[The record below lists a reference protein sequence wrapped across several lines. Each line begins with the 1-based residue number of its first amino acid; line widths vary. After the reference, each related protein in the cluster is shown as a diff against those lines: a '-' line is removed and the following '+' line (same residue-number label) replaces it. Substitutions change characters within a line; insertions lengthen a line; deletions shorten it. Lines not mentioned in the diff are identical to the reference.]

1 MSLLDH
7 AVSSGVIDLDKHQPL
22 LDDRTHL
29 CERAGIDPDF
39 MLLAMDESVPA
50 DAVTY
55 VQAYRRLGRD
65 GINGCVVTGSM
76 KGLTPMLSRMVGSYM
91 RNFVDANLCNLE
103 TAITPGW
110 RHRSVL
116 MIPDFWLR
124 AKSEH
129 VQGQMLSLMMERE
142 GKQTVLA
149 IADIEAC
156 INNCGPVMSDLLEG
170 YMVVER

>member
-22 LDDRTHL
+22 LDDRIHL
-29 CERAGIDPDF
+29 CERAGIEPDF
-39 MLLAMDESVPA
+39 MLLPMDESVPPEVKA
-50 DAVTY
+50 Y
-55 VQAYRRLGRD
+55 VQTYRRLTRE
-65 GINGCVVTGSM
+65 GINGCAITGSM

-91 RNFVDANLCNLE
+91 RNFVDANLCSLE
-103 TAITPGW
+103 TALTSGW

-124 AKSEH
+124 TRSEH

-142 GKQTVLA
+142 GKQTVVA
-149 IADIEAC
+149 VADIKAC
-156 INNCGPVMSDLLEG
+156 INNCGPVMKDLLEG
-170 YMVVER
+170 YHVVKR

>member
-7 AVSSGVIDLDKHQPL
+7 AIEVGVIDPDKHQPL
-22 LDDRTHL
+22 LDDRIHL

-39 MLLAMDESVPA
+39 MLLAMQDKVPEA
-50 DAVTY
+50 AIKY
-55 VQAYRRLGRD
+55 VQAYRRLFSD
-65 GINGCVVTGSM
+65 NINGCVITGSL

-91 RNFVDANLCNLE
+91 RNFVDANLCSLD
-103 TAITPGW
+103 TALSPAW
-110 RHRSVL
+110 RHRKVL

-124 AKSEH
+124 AKSEY

-142 GKQTVLA
+142 GKQTVVA

-156 INNCGPVMSDLLEG
+156 INNCGPVMEDLLEN
-170 YMVVER
+170 YLVVVR